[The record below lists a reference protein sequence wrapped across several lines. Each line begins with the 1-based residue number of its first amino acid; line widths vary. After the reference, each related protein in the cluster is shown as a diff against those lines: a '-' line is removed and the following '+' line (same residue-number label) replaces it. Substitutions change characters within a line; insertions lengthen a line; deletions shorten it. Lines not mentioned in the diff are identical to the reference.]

1 MRFILSYRKG
11 LGAQKKVN
19 RELRDMFNLSAIFDV
34 EFLTKVLMVVSFN
47 LHYLTVSEFL
57 PFSLFEKEV
66 E

>member
-47 LHYLTVSEFL
+47 LHYPTVNEFL